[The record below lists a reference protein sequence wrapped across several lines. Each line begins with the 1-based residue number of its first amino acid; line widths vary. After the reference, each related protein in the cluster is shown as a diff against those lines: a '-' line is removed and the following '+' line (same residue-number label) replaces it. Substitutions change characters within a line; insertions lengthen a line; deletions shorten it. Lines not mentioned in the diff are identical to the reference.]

1 MNAIQINIPAVLGG
15 LYAHT
20 DAERFPAAQLGE
32 GLERESTLFWADFKV
47 ALPFGMKAV
56 KETFEMADYKNR
68 GYKAITELAVVMNHL
83 CWEYYAKF
91 EEAAKQGL
99 NALAE
104 KWRTFSQ
111 YFTDRYY
118 EICEWVDENFK
129 PEEAQFF
136 WAIMD

>member
-1 MNAIQINIPAVLGG
+1 MNAIQINIPSELGA
-15 LYAHT
+15 LYALS

-32 GLERESTLFWADFKV
+32 GLERASTIFYGDFKV
-47 ALPFGMKAV
+47 AVPFGMKSV
-56 KETFEMADYKNR
+56 QDTFKNADYKNR

-83 CWEYYAKF
+83 CWEYYGKA

-104 KWRTFSQ
+104 KWRNLSQ
-111 YFTDRYY
+111 YFTDRYN

>member
-32 GLERESTLFWADFKV
+32 GLERESTLFFADFEV
-47 ALPFGMKAV
+47 AVPFGMKAV
-56 KETFEMADYKNR
+56 KDTFARADYKNR

-104 KWRTFSQ
+104 KWRIFSQ
-111 YFTDRYY
+111 YFTDRYN
-118 EICEWVDENFK
+118 EICEWVNENSK